1 MNIDKIKIVTELLLA
16 TIELRECSGEGLITY
31 AEDSES
37 DHQDG
42 QQVGR
47 ETAYDEIIKVC
58 VKELQEFL

>member
-16 TIELRECSGEGLITY
+16 TIELRECSGEGLVTY

-47 ETAYDEIIKVC
+47 ETAYDEVIKVYIT
-58 VKELQEFL
+58 ELQEEL

>member
-16 TIELRECSGEGLITY
+16 TIELRECSGEGLLTY

-47 ETAYDEIIKVC
+47 ETAYDEIIKV
-58 VKELQEFL
+58 